1 MNEHSRPIS
10 IFAALILCI
19 AGSGLFAREDA
30 DEPLYTPGLL
40 QCFSP
45 ADKAKGADCR
55 IARLV
60 ALHSPAGNT
69 PSPFLD
75 AEPLE
80 VEWHGFLDIDL
91 ADDFTFTIE
100 GRGRFTLTLA
110 GKKIIDSAGED
121 LSKEKPVTV
130 ELENGKIPLLATYSA
145 PAAGAAELRLFW
157 SSFDWQREPVP
168 PMVLFHDPS
177 DKAARESRSLRQGRE
192 LFARLRCVRCHSG
205 IRSSETSMPELS
217 IDAPSL
223 LAAGKK
229 FRPDWLARWI
239 EDPRGIRKQATMP
252 RLLHGA
258 ESRENARDIAAWL
271 SSLGKPGKVKPTVS
285 PEVIKKGGELFAD
298 LGCFNCHTLRK
309 APAAGEEEADRIS
322 LRNIGDKWRPRA
334 LEEFLL
340 DPDRDYKWIRMGD
353 LGLKAAEARALVAF
367 LLSRPGD
374 PLKTQTF
381 KRPPNPTRGREVA
394 EKLRCAN
401 CHQLAEE
408 KKQEGLLYPATNDI
422 AALTK
427 NGFKG
432 GCLSAS
438 PPGRHGIADFG
449 LEKEQLASLR
459 NFATS
464 RLDSLERS
472 SPAEFAGRQLRRLRC
487 GACHDRDSKA
497 ALWPTLEEEV
507 AHLIEKRA
515 EPEGE
520 PGSPEAKFSVVQARP
535 PLTWTGEKLRAEW
548 TAKQLAGTLDYE
560 LRPWLRSRMPRFP
573 ARARGIADGLAR
585 QHGYPAASPPLTKSD
600 SEMARVGKK
609 LALRD
614 GGFSCVSCHGVGKK
628 PPEAVFE
635 VPGTNFMYASER
647 LRREHF
653 HRWMLDP
660 SRVVKN
666 SRMPQFADDE
676 ARSPFVKYYGG
687 DARRQF
693 EAIWQWFLE
702 GRDITPPVK

>member
-1 MNEHSRPIS
+1 MNEYSRPFS
-10 IFAALILCI
+10 TFAALII
-19 AGSGLFAREDA
+19 WVAGSGLFAQENA
-30 DEPLYTPGLL
+30 AGPLYAPGLL

-45 ADKAKGADCR
+45 ADKAGGADCR

-60 ALHSPAGNT
+60 ALYSPAGST

-75 AEPLE
+75 AGPLE
-80 VEWHGFLDIDL
+80 VEWRGFLDIDR
-91 ADDFTFTIE
+91 ADDFTFPIE

-130 ELENGKIPLLATYSA
+130 ELENGKIPLLATYTG

-168 PMVLFHDPS
+168 PMVLFHDPA
-177 DKAARESRSLRQGRE
+177 DKAARESAALRQGRE

-205 IRSSETSMPELS
+205 IKSSETSMPELS

-239 EDPRGIRKQATMP
+239 ENPRGIRKQATMP
-252 RLLHGA
+252 QLLHGA

-271 SSLGKPGKVKPTVS
+271 SSLGKPGKVKPAAS
-285 PEVIKKGGELFAD
+285 PEIIKKGGELFAD

-309 APAAGEEEADRIS
+309 APAAGGEEADRIS
-322 LRNIGDKWRPRA
+322 LRNIGDKWLPRA

-353 LGLKAAEARALVAF
+353 LGLKASEAQALVAF

-374 PLKTQTF
+374 PLKQQIPR
-381 KRPPNPTRGREVA
+381 RPPNPARGRKLV
-394 EKLRCAN
+394 EKLRCVN
-401 CHQLAEE
+401 CHQLTEE
-408 KKQEGLLYPATNDI
+408 KKQTALLYPATNNI
-422 AALTK
+422 AALK
-427 NGFKG
+427 KGGFKG
-432 GCLSAS
+432 GCLSSS
-438 PPGRHGIADFG
+438 PPERHGIASFG
-449 LEKEQLASLR
+449 LEKEQLVNLR
-459 NFATS
+459 SFAAS
-464 RLDSLERS
+464 RLDSLGRS
-472 SPAEFAGRQLRRLRC
+472 SPAEFAARQMRRLRC
-487 GACHDRDSKA
+487 GACHDRDSKP

-507 AHLIEKRA
+507 AHLLEQRTD
-515 EPEGE
+515 PETE
-520 PGSPEAKFSVVQARP
+520 PGSPQAKFSVVQARP

-548 TAKQLAGTLDYE
+548 TRKQLAGTLDYE
-560 LRPWLRSRMPRFP
+560 LRPWLRSRMPRVP
-573 ARARGIADGLAR
+573 ARAQGIAEGLAL
-585 QHGYPAASPPLTKSD
+585 QHGYPALSRPLPKSD
-600 SEMARVGKK
+600 SEMTRIGK
-609 LALRD
+609 LLSLRD

-635 VPGTNFMYASER
+635 VPGTNFMYAGER
-647 LRREHF
+647 LRREHY

-676 ARSPFVKYYGG
+676 ARSPFTKYYGG